1 MPVEPMKCA
10 RCGSPMNKVSVAG
23 GIEIDCC
30 DEHGVWLDLGEL
42 DAIVKHY
49 ERSTP
54 GVASGIGRKI
64 LDSAA
69 HGAGF
74 GAGSS
79 LARGLIQRLL
89 G

>member
-1 MPVEPMKCA
+1 MPVQPVKCA
-10 RCGSPMNKVSVAG
+10 RCGNPMNKVSVAG

-42 DAIVKHY
+42 DAIVKHHD
-49 ERSTP
+49 RANAGPSQ
-54 GVASGIGRKI
+54 SLGRKI

-69 HGAGF
+69 HGAGL

-79 LARGLIQRLL
+79 LARVLIQRLL

>member
-1 MPVEPMKCA
+1 MSVKCV
-10 RCGSPMNKVSVAG
+10 RCGQPMNKVSVAG

-42 DAIVKHY
+42 DRVVKFY
-49 ERSTP
+49 ESREP
-54 GVASGIGRKI
+54 GVTSGLGRTLI
-64 LDSAA
+64 DSAA
-69 HGAGF
+69 RGAGF
-74 GAGSS
+74 GAGAS